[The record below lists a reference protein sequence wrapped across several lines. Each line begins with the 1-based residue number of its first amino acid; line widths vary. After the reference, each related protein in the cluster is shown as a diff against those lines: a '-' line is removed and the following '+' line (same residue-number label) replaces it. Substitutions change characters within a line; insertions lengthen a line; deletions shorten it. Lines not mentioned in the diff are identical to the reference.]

1 MRQKL
6 AKSPLRPVE
15 YEIFGQKCVNFI
27 VRDMTQKQ
35 MDMTHEYDMKN
46 RWTLQKYDQLKI
58 PEKPMNTREKG
69 QSFLDFR
76 G

>member
-15 YEIFGQKCVNFI
+15 YELFGQKCVNFI

-46 RWTLQKYDQLKI
+46 ITEIRSI
-58 PEKPMNTREKG
+58 ENTRKT
-69 QSFLDFR
+69 D
-76 G
+76 